1 MVIFLKENGW
11 MTKPMVLVFIYMLMG
26 QSMKVNGKM
35 IFRMDMES
43 KLGRMVQNS
52 KETTKKVKSMA
63 KVLIYGLMVAN
74 MLVIGLKIEYQEQ
87 GFIVHTN

>member
-1 MVIFLKENGW
+1 
-11 MTKPMVLVFIYMLMG
+11 MTKPMVMVFIYMLTG

>member
-1 MVIFLKENGW
+1 
-11 MTKPMVLVFIYMLMG
+11 MTKPMVMVFIYMLMG